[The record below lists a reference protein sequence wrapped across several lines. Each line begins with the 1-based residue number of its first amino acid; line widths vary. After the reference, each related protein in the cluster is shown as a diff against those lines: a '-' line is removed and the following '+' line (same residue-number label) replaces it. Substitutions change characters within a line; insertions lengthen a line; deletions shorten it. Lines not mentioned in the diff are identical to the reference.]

1 MFADRQSVER
11 CQQRCAAP
19 RVQNMH
25 AYLLRYVSAAEVLRA
40 GARLASLVS
49 RCDSCERC
57 RCDADADAMP
67 WSA

>member
-1 MFADRQSVER
+1 VSNVVYNTVRRRGFSI
-11 CQQRCAAP
+11 
-19 RVQNMH
+19 MH